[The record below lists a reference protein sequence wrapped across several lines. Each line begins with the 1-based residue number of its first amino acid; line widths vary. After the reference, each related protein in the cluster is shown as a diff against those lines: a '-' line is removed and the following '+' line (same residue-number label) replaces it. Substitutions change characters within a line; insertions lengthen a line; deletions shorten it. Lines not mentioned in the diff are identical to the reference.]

1 MPAKIRPQA
10 ALATFVG
17 LAVPVIL
24 VLAGVVALSGAE
36 GADQGQPNCGDTITT
51 DTTLHHNLS
60 NCPNNGII
68 IGADDVT
75 LNLNGHT
82 IDGDG
87 TPAAGCD
94 PVKEF
99 CDTGVVSFRQDAV
112 TVMHGSMH
120 QFEAGV
126 NFGEVRHA
134 SLLGI
139 SASRNQVVGIQ
150 FFGSSRLLVRNCSG
164 NRTTAADEGAGIG
177 VFDSRHVRILNSSFR
192 HNAHVGI
199 KPVGSTN
206 GVIKRNLVAHSGDE
220 GLLMEG
226 GAGFQIRHNRL
237 VRNGA
242 GITLGPGSHNVIARN
257 RVSRGRDGIRIEK
270 GHDNLVAKNV
280 VTDTRRAGIRLG
292 IPHPFLGGAHNTV
305 RGNLVKSSRV
315 DGFLVN
321 AKDNRSLLKHNTAR
335 GARDDG
341 FDIQSR
347 TATLTRNRA
356 RRNRDLGI
364 AAVRGVIDGG
374 GNQASGNGDPRQCT
388 HIACS

>member
-10 ALATFVG
+10 VLTPLIG
-17 LAVPVIL
+17 LTAMVIL
-24 VLAGVVALSGAE
+24 VLAGVVASSGAE
-36 GADQGQPNCGDTITT
+36 AASQGQPNCGDTITAN
-51 DTTLHHNLS
+51 TTLHHNLS
-60 NCPNNGII
+60 NCPNNGIV
-68 IGADDVT
+68 IGADDIT

-82 IDGDG
+82 IEGDG

-94 PVKEF
+94 PATEF
-99 CDTGVVSFRQDAV
+99 CDVGVANFGYDGVRV
-112 TVMHGSMH
+112 IHGSLR
-120 QFEAGV
+120 QFGGGV
-126 NFGEVRHA
+126 DFGKARRTR
-134 SLLGI
+134 LLSI
-139 SASRNQVVGIQ
+139 SAARNADVGIQ
-150 FFGSSRLLVRNCSG
+150 LFSSSRILIRNCSG
-164 NRTTAADEGAGIG
+164 NRTTSPEGAGVG

-199 KPVGSTN
+199 KPVGSN
-206 GVIKRNLVAHSGDE
+206 QGVIKGNVVTHSGDE

-226 GAGFQIRHNRL
+226 GKSYQIRHNRL
-237 VRNGA
+237 IRNGG

-280 VTDTRRAGIRLG
+280 VIDARRAGIRLG

-305 RGNLVKSSRV
+305 RGNLVKGSRV

-321 AKDNRSLLKHNTAR
+321 AKDNRSLLKGNTAT
-335 GARDDG
+335 GAGDDG

-356 RRNRDLGI
+356 RGNRDLGI

-374 GNQASGNGDPRQCT
+374 GNQASGNGDRRQCVNVV
-388 HIACS
+388 CS